1 MDGSSSGGSRLSFSA
16 LKRRLAN
23 MTNDAQSFSNSG
35 TNEHPSHD
43 GRMDLKLAKERLGG
57 GFSGDKA
64 KLAKLII
71 NDRGQDVLDLMVAA
85 NVALFLRAYNLM
97 DNASSEF

>member
-1 MDGSSSGGSRLSFSA
+1 MDGSSSGASKLSFSA

-23 MTNDAQSFSNSG
+23 MTSDAQPFSNSG
-35 TNEHPSHD
+35 TSEDLSND

-85 NVALFLRAYNLM
+85 NVALFLRAYNLT
-97 DNASSEF
+97 DNANSDF